1 MEFETT
7 NPTQRRIRAGD
18 RQLPHPPYRL
28 PLLGDVWDLHVT
40 DSSQWGMRGAQKYGG
55 IYERDILGTRVTY
68 VSDPDLLR
76 EINDDSLWAK
86 FLGVPIRDL
95 RKVAGDGLFTAHNSE
110 PNWAKAHAVLAPS
123 FTAAAMRG
131 YHATMQACAAEL
143 VEYWSARPDEWV
155 DVPADTNKVAL
166 EVIGRTAF
174 GYEFQSFT
182 RTEEHPV
189 VTAMLRTLTYLN
201 RAAYSHPL
209 VEKTIFR
216 EQRAQHQRDVEFV
229 NETIDDVIAH
239 RMRTGTGGHG
249 DLLDRML
256 TVPDPETGQLLDPT
270 NVRHQ
275 ILTFLT
281 AGHETTAGVLAFA
294 LHYLSVHPEIADR
307 ARQEIA
313 TVSTGTD
320 LAFDQVA
327 KLRYVRRVVD
337 ETLRLWPTAPGYFR
351 KARRDTML
359 GGRYPFERNEW
370 VFIVLLQLHRHELW
384 GGDPEAFD
392 PDRFLPER
400 IRGRHPE
407 LYRPFGVGMRAC
419 IGRQFAQHEM
429 VLILATLLRS
439 FELTPEPGYEL
450 RVKETITL
458 KPEALRLR
466 VSRRDG

>member
-1 MEFETT
+1 MTTT
-7 NPTQRRIRAGD
+7 NSQRRIRASD
-18 RQLPHPPYRL
+18 RELPHPPFRL
-28 PLLGDVWDLHVT
+28 PIVGDVWDLHVT
-40 DSSQWGMRGAQKYGG
+40 DSSQWGMRGARKYGG
-55 IYERDILGTRVTY
+55 IYERNIFGTRVTY

-76 EINDDSLWAK
+76 EINDDALWAK

-95 RKVAGDGLFTAHNSE
+95 RTVAGDGLFTAHNSE
-110 PNWAKAHAVLAPS
+110 PNWAKAHAILAPS

-131 YHATMQACAAEL
+131 YHATMQTCAAEL
-143 VEYWSARPDEWV
+143 VEYWTARAGEWV

-166 EVIGRTAF
+166 EVIGRAAF

-182 RTEEHPV
+182 RTDPHPV
-189 VTAMLRTLTYLN
+189 VAAMLRALTYIN

-209 VEKTIFR
+209 VERTVFR
-216 EQRAQHQRDVEFV
+216 EQRAQHRRDVELV
-229 NETIDDVIAH
+229 NSTIDEVIA
-239 RMRTGTGGHG
+239 RRQREGAGEHG

-256 TVPDPETGQLLDPT
+256 TVPDPETGKLLDPT

-294 LHYLSVHPEIADR
+294 LHYLSINPVIAAR
-307 ARQEIA
+307 ARQEIDEVCA
-313 TVSTGTD
+313 GDS
-320 LAFDQVA
+320 LASDQVG
-327 KLRYVRRVVD
+327 KLRYVRRIVD

-351 KARRDTML
+351 KARADTML
-359 GGRYPFERNEW
+359 GGRYPFEQNEW

-384 GGDPEAFD
+384 GADPEQFD

-400 IRGRHPE
+400 VRGRHPE

-429 VLILATLLRS
+429 VLILATLLRT
-439 FELTPEPGYEL
+439 FDLTPEPDYEL

-458 KPEALRLR
+458 KPDRLRLR
-466 VSRRDG
+466 VSRREG

>member
-1 MEFETT
+1 MTTT
-7 NPTQRRIRAGD
+7 NSQRRIRASD
-18 RQLPHPPYRL
+18 RELPHPPFRL
-28 PLLGDVWDLHVT
+28 PLAGDVWDLHVT

-55 IYERDILGTRVTY
+55 IYERNIFGTRVTY

-76 EINDDSLWAK
+76 EINDDELWAK

-95 RKVAGDGLFTAHNSE
+95 RTVAGDGLFTAHNSE
-110 PNWAKAHAVLAPS
+110 PNWAKAHAILAPS
-123 FTAAAMRG
+123 FTASAMRG
-131 YHATMQACAAEL
+131 YHATMRTCAAGL
-143 VEYWSARPDEWV
+143 VEYWAGRAGEWV

-174 GYEFQSFT
+174 GYDFQSFT
-182 RTEEHPV
+182 RTDQHPV
-189 VTAMLRTLTYLN
+189 VAAMLRALTYIN

-209 VEKTIFR
+209 VERTVFR
-216 EQRAQHQRDVEFV
+216 EQRAQHRRDVDLV
-229 NETIDDVIAH
+229 NGTIDEVIAQ
-239 RMRTGTGGHG
+239 RTREGAGAHG

-256 TVPDPETGQLLDPT
+256 TVPDPETGELLDPT

-294 LHYLSVHPEIADR
+294 LHYLSVDPALAAR
-307 ARQEIA
+307 ARQEIDE
-313 TVSTGTD
+313 VCGD
-320 LAFDQVA
+320 GDIAFEHVA
-327 KLRYVRRVVD
+327 KLRYVRRIVD

-351 KARRDTML
+351 KARADTML
-359 GGRYPFERNEW
+359 GGRYPFEKNEW

-384 GGDPEAFD
+384 GGDPEQFD

-400 IRGRHPE
+400 VRGRHPE

-429 VLILATLLRS
+429 VLVLATLLRA
-439 FELTPEPGYEL
+439 FDLTPDPDYRL
-450 RVKETITL
+450 RVQETITL
-458 KPEALRLR
+458 KPDRLRLK
-466 VSRRDG
+466 VSRRHG